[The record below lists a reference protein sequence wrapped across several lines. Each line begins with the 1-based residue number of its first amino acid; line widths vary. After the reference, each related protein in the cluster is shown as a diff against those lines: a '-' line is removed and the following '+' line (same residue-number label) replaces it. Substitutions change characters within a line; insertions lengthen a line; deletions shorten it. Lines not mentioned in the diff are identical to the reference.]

1 MQINAKITIK
11 KIPNLEYAYLNFE
24 ESNRL
29 DSTVVLHIRR
39 IHAVNGIY
47 REAIKQ
53 LKKKEGVIRLLH
65 EI

>member
-47 REAIKQ
+47 REAMK
-53 LKKKEGVIRLLH
+53 
-65 EI
+65 